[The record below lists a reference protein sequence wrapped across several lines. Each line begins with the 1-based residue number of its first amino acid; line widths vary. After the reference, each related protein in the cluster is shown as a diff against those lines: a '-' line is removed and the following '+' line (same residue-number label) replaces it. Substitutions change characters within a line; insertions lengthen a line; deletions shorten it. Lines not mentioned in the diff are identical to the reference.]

1 MRAEFYKREQCR
13 LCGSKDLKLV
23 IELAPTPP
31 GNHFVSED
39 KLGLPQTS
47 YPLEVYFCMTCHHL
61 QLGHVLDPEILY
73 QKNYTYVSGTSPV
86 FVKHLREYASE
97 IIDRFAIPNDGL
109 VIDIG
114 SNDGT
119 ALSFFKAA
127 GYRVLGVDPAIEIV
141 QAANAKGIQTLCE
154 FFSLEVSKKYSPEF
168 GKAALINTHNTCAHI
183 DDLKSVMQGVHHWLA
198 DDGLFVMEVGYLVDV
213 FENLW
218 FDTIY
223 HEHLD
228 FHTVGPLLR
237 FFQESGFEVISIQ
250 RTSPQGG
257 SIRLISQKIGGP
269 LKADASVQALVRLEN
284 SLGLNKAETF
294 KNFNLRL
301 NRVKESLS
309 RLINDLKANGK
320 TIAGYGAPT
329 KATTLLTYFDLGTAL
344 DFLVDDNP
352 LKQDLFSPGHHIP
365 VFSAEALY
373 SRKPDYLLILAWN
386 FADDIM
392 KRNSAYKTQG
402 GRFIIPMPEPRVVN

>member
-1 MRAEFYKREQCR
+1 MKWEFYKKEQCR
-13 LCGSKDLKLV
+13 LCGCRDLELV

-39 KLGLPQTS
+39 KLGLAQAS
-47 YPLEVYFCMTCHHL
+47 YPLEVCFCSMCHHL
-61 QLGHVLDPEILY
+61 QLGHVVNPEILY
-73 QKNYTYVSGTSPV
+73 QKHYSYVSGTSPV
-86 FVKHLREYASE
+86 FVKHLKEYAFE
-97 IIDRFAIPNDGL
+97 IISRFPIPKDAL

-127 GYRVLGVDPAIEIV
+127 GYRVLGIDPATEIA
-141 QAANAKGIQTLCE
+141 QAANENGIQTLCA
-154 FFSLEVSKKYSPEF
+154 FFNLGVAKKYSPEF
-168 GKAALINTHNTCAHI
+168 GKAALINSHNACAHI

-198 DDGLFVMEVGYLVDV
+198 ENGIFVMEVGYLVDIYEKV
-213 FENLW
+213 W

-228 FHTVGPLLR
+228 FHSVEPLLR

-257 SIRLISQKIGGP
+257 SIRVISQKIGGP
-269 LKADASVQALVRLEN
+269 YKADASVQELVRLER
-284 SLGLNKAETF
+284 SLGLDKAETF
-294 KNFNLRL
+294 KDFNIRL
-301 NRVKESLS
+301 NEVKKKLS
-309 RLINDLKANGK
+309 KLINELKAKKK

-329 KATTLLTYFDLGTAL
+329 KATTLLTYFNLGTAL

-352 LKQDLFSPGHHIP
+352 LKQNLYSPGHHIP
-365 VFSAEALY
+365 VYAAESLY
-373 SRKPDYLLILAWN
+373 SRKPDYLLVLAWN

-392 KRNSAYKTQG
+392 ERHSAYKTQG
-402 GRFIIPMPEPRVVN
+402 GKFIVPMPEPRIID